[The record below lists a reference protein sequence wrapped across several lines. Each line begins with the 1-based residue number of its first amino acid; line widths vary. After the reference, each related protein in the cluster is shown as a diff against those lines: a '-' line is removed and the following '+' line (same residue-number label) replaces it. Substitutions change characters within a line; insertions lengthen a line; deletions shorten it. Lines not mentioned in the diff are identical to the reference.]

1 MSRKLRL
8 LLAGGGLLLVV
19 AVALAVFT
27 GVRYWSMNAEESARD
42 SAVQAAQEHTLTM
55 FGRDPKNVSEN
66 INKTMGFLTGS
77 AKQEMQKNVT
87 EHKIAETVKKD
98 KIVTVAKVEGAG
110 VMENTRDTAKVLVY
124 LNLSTSRNTNTEE
137 VQIDQS
143 RIVYDMVKRDGEWL
157 ISTIDILTDDSLA
170 SRVQQQSD
178 GSVPSGAVPI
188 PSGTQVPGTQAPG
201 TPAPGTTQAPAT
213 P

>member
-1 MSRKLRL
+1 MSRKIRL
-8 LLAGGGLLLVV
+8 LLAGGGLLVVV
-19 AVALAVFT
+19 ALALAVFT
-27 GVRYWSMNAEESARD
+27 GIRFWSMNAEESARD
-42 SAVQAAQEHTLTM
+42 SAAQAAREHTLTM
-55 FGRDPKNVSEN
+55 FGRDPKDVSAN

-77 AKQEMQKNVT
+77 AKQELQKNVT

-98 KIVTVAKVEGAG
+98 KIVTIAKVEGAG

-170 SRVQQQSD
+170 SRVQQSD
-178 GSVPSGAVPI
+178 GPAPSGAVPI
-188 PSGTQVPGTQAPG
+188 PSGA
-201 TPAPGTTQAPAT
+201 PAPTQAPAPST
-213 P
+213 QRPPAP

>member
-1 MSRKLRL
+1 MSRKIRL
-8 LLAGGGLLLVV
+8 LLAGGGLLVVV
-19 AVALAVFT
+19 ALALAVFT
-27 GVRYWSMNAEESARD
+27 GIRFWSMNAEESARD
-42 SAVQAAQEHTLTM
+42 SAAQAAQEHTITM
-55 FGRDPKNVSEN
+55 FGRDPKDVSAN
-66 INKTMGFLTGS
+66 INKAMGFLTGS

-87 EHKIAETVKKD
+87 EHKIAETVKKE
-98 KIVTVAKVEGAG
+98 KIVTIAKVEGAG

-170 SRVQQQSD
+170 SRVQQSD
-178 GSVPSGAVPI
+178 GPAPSGAVPI
-188 PSGTQVPGTQAPG
+188 PSGTPAPTQQAPG
-201 TPAPGTTQAPAT
+201 PSTQQPPAP
-213 P
+213 

>member
-1 MSRKLRL
+1 MGGKLRL
-8 LLAGGGLLLVV
+8 LLAGAGVLLVA
-19 AVALAVFT
+19 AVAAAVFS
-27 GVRYWSMNAEESARD
+27 GVRYWTMNAEEDARE
-42 SAVQAAQEHTLTM
+42 SAVASAQEYTVTM
-55 FGRDPKNVSEN
+55 FGRDPKTVSDN

-87 EHKIAETVKKD
+87 EYKIVDGVKKD
-98 KIVTVAKVEGAG
+98 KIVAVAKVEGAG

-124 LNLSTSRNTNTEE
+124 LNLSTSRNTNEEE

-157 ISTIDILTDDSLA
+157 ISTIDILTDDSLS
-170 SRVQQQSD
+170 SRVQEAN
-178 GSVPSGAVPI
+178 GAPPSGAVPI
-188 PSGTQVPGTQAPG
+188 PSSPIPSSQAPQT
-201 TPAPGTTQAPAT
+201 TPVPTQAPAA